1 MYNLKSLK
9 RTMKIKDYLCIS
21 ILCTLLWSCKT
32 QKLIQPDTETMNKKP
47 FTSTHVFIAK
57 FKEIK
62 FHTCLGLTTL
72 CPKECS
78 NSGNFA
84 VFNISAYKT
93 HIVNGEA
100 GTEKLTS
107 YNIQISDYYKN
118 EIKEDYV
125 NLIKKLKNGDEV
137 TIYVDYIYDTTKSV
151 VKTEEKII
159 SISKK

>member
-1 MYNLKSLK
+1 
-9 RTMKIKDYLCIS
+9 
-21 ILCTLLWSCKT
+21 
-32 QKLIQPDTETMNKKP
+32 
-47 FTSTHVFIAK
+47 
-57 FKEIK
+57 
-62 FHTCLGLTTL
+62 LGLTTL